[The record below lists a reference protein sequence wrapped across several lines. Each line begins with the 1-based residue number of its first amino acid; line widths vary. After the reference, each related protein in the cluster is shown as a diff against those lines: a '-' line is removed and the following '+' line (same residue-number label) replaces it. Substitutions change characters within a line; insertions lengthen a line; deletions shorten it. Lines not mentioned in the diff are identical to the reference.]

1 MLPLLACS
9 LANALVHAP
18 TFKLRR
24 LAPSKAVG
32 AEEAAFVRRCGY
44 YAWAAYDERR
54 LDASGA
60 VATTTRAGAQPW
72 GPAHDAHGF
81 VDDAAT
87 GTHAAVWAA
96 DATIFV
102 AFRGT
107 DPRSYEDLRTDFDA
121 RQTRLGDGALVHAG
135 FYRAWRAVR
144 GDVRRAIDAA
154 AGGREATVCY
164 TGHSLGGALATL
176 AASESGGRLVTFGC
190 PRVGDAL
197 FASSFCETC
206 GDAVR
211 VVTAGDVVPRL
222 PRGTLANRILDFR
235 HCCRTLVLRK
245 RASWRLE
252 ATRPEVVGA
261 DPAAEQ
267 DPGYRGVFPV
277 DVRDWR
283 PLPVALRFV
292 LAEASLLAAVL
303 TGAALDA
310 HREATYYA
318 AVAAALGATPGD
330 DVMTAT

>member
-1 MLPLLACS
+1 MELRFIILLPLLVG
-9 LANALVHAP
+9 NALVTPPFQRHKMAP
-18 TFKLRR
+18 I
-24 LAPSKAVG
+24 KAVS
-32 AEEAAFVRRCGY
+32 AEEAAFVRLCGY

-87 GTHAAVWAA
+87 GTHAAVWASGS
-96 DATIFV
+96 TIFV
-102 AFRGT
+102 GFRGT

-190 PRVGDAL
+190 PRVGDAV

-222 PRGTLANRILDFR
+222 PRGTLANRM
-235 HCCRTLVLRK
+235 RTRGKLR
-245 RASWRLE
+245 RPRDE
-252 ATRPEVVGA
+252 AGPRRRQQP
-261 DPAAEQ
+261 AEQ
-267 DPGYRGVFPV
+267 QPG
-277 DVRDWR
+277 DVRH
-283 PLPVALRFV
+283 LPPRVTACCG
-292 LAEASLLAAVL
+292 AS
-303 TGAALDA
+303 TFYR
-310 HREATYYA
+310 RESACF
-318 AVAAALGATPGD
+318 
-330 DVMTAT
+330 